1 MTDNKVNRVL
11 IVDDHPLFRKG
22 ASQLI
27 ELDSGFELVGEATS
41 GTEGVS
47 MAVELEPDLILLD
60 MNMLGMDGVQTL
72 QAMRAAGIESS
83 IVMLTVSNDQ
93 HDIVAAMRN
102 GANGYLLKD
111 MEPEE
116 ILAELNKAIG
126 GQIALSD
133 ELTSLLISAMQQ
145 DNLSPNLANA
155 SLTDR
160 EEEILILIS
169 KGMNNKLIGRDL
181 GIAEGTVKVHVKNLL
196 RKLHLSSRLEAAV
209 WAIDQDI
216 ER

>member
-27 ELDSGFELVGEATS
+27 ELDSGFGLVGEATS

-116 ILAELNKAIG
+116 ILAELNKAIA

-145 DNLSPNLANA
+145 DTLSPNLANA

>member
-47 MAVELEPDLILLD
+47 MAVELAPDLILLD

-145 DNLSPNLANA
+145 DTLSPNLANA